1 MLLGF
6 AGKDLREREIKQGAQ
21 ITNDLG
27 SFFFQNFEY
36 RYTFYMILWAYYM
49 KR

>member
-21 ITNDLG
+21 IVSDLG
-27 SFFFQNFEY
+27 SFFLKIFHKLCIFFLKMCPY
-36 RYTFYMILWAYYM
+36 L
-49 KR
+49 

>member
-6 AGKDLREREIKQGAQ
+6 AGKDLRERLSKEPRSLVIWA
-21 ITNDLG
+21 L
-27 SFFFQNFEY
+27 FFQNFEY

>member
-6 AGKDLREREIKQGAQ
+6 AGKDLRERLSKEPRSLVIWAP
-21 ITNDLG
+21 
-27 SFFFQNFEY
+27 FFFQNFEY

>member
-6 AGKDLREREIKQGAQ
+6 AGKDLRERLSKEPRSLTIWA
-21 ITNDLG
+21 L
-27 SFFFQNFEY
+27 FFKNFEY

>member
-6 AGKDLREREIKQGAQ
+6 AGKDLRERLSKEPRSLTIWA
-21 ITNDLG
+21 L
-27 SFFFQNFEY
+27 FFSQNFEY